1 MFEETLYQ
9 KSDKGVQFVD
19 VLKSQGIVPG
29 IKVDTGLQVLPGSD
43 GETSTQGLDNLG
55 ARQAA
60 RGEAGQGRAGQGRAG
75 QQGLRIYAAGRR
87 RAWRNKGRL
96 PLPHRHVPRGAGQPG
111 RPASPGQ
118 LPRGR
123 PKNAPA

>member
-55 ARQAA
+55 ARQVAH
-60 RGEAGQGRAGQGRAG
+60 GEAGQAGQGRAAGTPHLCCWAQESLPEKGPAAAATPVRATC
-75 QQGLRIYAAGRR
+75 R
-87 RAWRNKGRL
+87 
-96 PLPHRHVPRGAGQPG
+96 
-111 RPASPGQ
+111 RPAGPAGIARPVA
-118 LPRGR
+118 PRSS
-123 PKNAPA
+123 